1 MHEREKNEEVKLEEG
16 HEEACDREREQRGGR
31 ARSARQATSQVIIQ
45 IAQEKT
51 IPTLI
56 HSSYINK
63 KVSTPLTS
71 QIEIKAT

>member
-1 MHEREKNEEVKLEEG
+1 MEG
-16 HEEACDREREQRGGR
+16 CDREREQRGGR

-63 KVSTPLTS
+63 VSTPLTS